1 MRKLIAILMMVA
13 LCASVGAQEK
23 KAARPSFDRKQFTIP
38 YQKIVLDNGLTVLV
52 HEDHSVPIVAVNLW
66 YHVGSR
72 NEKRGKTGFAH
83 LFEHFF
89 FNGSENY
96 PHGFREAMDD
106 LGANNRNGTTSTD
119 RTNFFENVP
128 TSALERTLY
137 LEADRM
143 GFLAGNISREM
154 LERERGVVSNEKRQG
169 DNQPYGRALD
179 RAQEII
185 HPYQHPYSWSTIG
198 SLDDLAAATLD
209 DVKEW
214 YRTYYG
220 PNNCVLSLAGDITVD
235 RARELVTKY
244 FNGIPPGPALARADE
259 WIPKL
264 DRNIRDEME
273 DRVANTRIYRVYHAP
288 AWRDPSLQ
296 NLNLLAEVLSG
307 SKSARLDRKLVYEKG
322 LATDTGAFVWDRELG
337 SLFILSVTVKPGG
350 DAAVVEKEMDA
361 IVNDLIRN
369 GPTAEEVQ
377 RAQSRSLSAF
387 VRGIERLGGFGGRS
401 DVLAESATFGGSPDA
416 YLDRLEALGTAT
428 PADVRK
434 TTKTWLDANHYTL
447 IVTPAAELTPG
458 KTALDR
464 KTLPALADAPEVTFP
479 NVQRAALS
487 NGMKVVLL
495 ERHGTPI
502 VNLTLAVDAGHSTDA
517 AAQAGLASLTM
528 DLLDEGTAT
537 RDTFKIADDLDTL
550 GAELTTSNSLD
561 LSLVDLNALPM
572 NLRSSLDIFADVVL
586 HPSFPA
592 DKVKLLTQQRVSRV
606 RQEQSQPN
614 TLALRLVPRLL
625 YGENHPYGKPFTGTG
640 YAETVSALTRDDV
653 TNWHKRWFHP
663 NNSTMV
669 VTGDITM
676 KQLVPELE
684 RAFGTWKAGD
694 APKKSI
700 GTVARTAGN
709 RVYLIDKP
717 DAPQS
722 VIVAAH
728 ITEAGGIPEDV
739 AVETVIR
746 NFGGMATSR
755 LNRNLRLDKH
765 WSYGTLG
772 FINDARGQRP
782 FIVVAPVQSDKTKEA
797 IVEVQKEIRGVAGE
811 RPIAGEEYASVMRS
825 QVLRLPGA
833 FETLG
838 SLTGAGI
845 RMLTFNRPDDFYT
858 NYAKNV
864 RALTEAD
871 LANAATKM
879 VHPDEVIWIVIGDM
893 KKVEAGIRELNLGEA
908 MKLDPNKL

>member
-1 MRKLIAILMMVA
+1 MRKVFALLLVA
-13 LCASVGAQEK
+13 LCLSLTAQEK
-23 KAARPSFDRKQFTIP
+23 KPAFDRKSVAIP
-38 YQKIVLDNGLTVLV
+38 HTKFVLDNGLTVLV

-72 NEKRGKTGFAH
+72 NEQRGKTGFAH

-143 GFLAGNISREM
+143 GYLAGNISQEM

-179 RAQEII
+179 RAMEII

-198 SLDDLAAATLD
+198 SLDDLQAATLD

-220 PNNCVLSLAGDITVD
+220 PNNCVLSLAGDITVE

-244 FNGIPPGPALARADE
+244 FNGIPPGPALAREDE

-264 DRNIRDEME
+264 DRNIRDAME

-288 AWRDPSLQ
+288 AWKDRALQ
-296 NLNLLAEVLSG
+296 HINLLAEVLSG

-322 LATDTGAFVWDRELG
+322 IATDTNAFVWDRELG
-337 SLFILSVTVKPGG
+337 SLLILAVTLKPGG
-350 DAAVVEKEMDA
+350 DAVAAEKELDA
-361 IVNDLIRN
+361 IVADVIKN

-377 RAQSRSLSAF
+377 RAQSRTLSQF

-401 DVLAESATFGGSPDA
+401 DVLAESATFGGSPEF
-416 YLDRLEALGTAT
+416 YLDRLEAMATAT
-428 PADVRK
+428 ASDVQK
-434 TTKTWLDANHYTL
+434 AAKTWLDTNHYTL
-447 IVTPAAELTPG
+447 LVTPVAELKPG
-458 KTALDR
+458 TTNIDR
-464 KTLPALADAPEVTFP
+464 KVLPALGAAPDVKFP
-479 NVQRAALS
+479 PVQRTTLS
-487 NGMKVVLL
+487 NGMKVMLM
-495 ERHGTPI
+495 ERHSAPLL
-502 VNLTLAVDAGHSTDA
+502 NFTLAVDAGHASDPA
-517 AAQAGLASLTM
+517 PKAGLASLTL
-528 DLLDEGTAT
+528 DLMDEGTAT
-537 RDTFKIADDLDTL
+537 RDAFKITDDLDVL
-550 GAELTTSNSLD
+550 GAQLNTQNGLD
-561 LSLVDLNALPM
+561 YSYVNLSALPM
-572 NLRSSLDIFADVVL
+572 NLRASLDIFADVVL

-625 YGENHPYGKPFTGTG
+625 YGENHAYGKPATGTG
-640 YAETVSALTRDDV
+640 YVNTVGSLTREDV
-653 TNWHKRWFHP
+653 TAWHTSWFHP
-663 NNSTMV
+663 NNSTMI
-669 VTGDITM
+669 VTGDTTM
-676 KQLVPELE
+676 EKLVPELE
-684 RAFGTWKAGD
+684 RAFGSWKKGD
-694 APKKSI
+694 APAKNI
-700 GTVARTAGN
+700 ATVARTAGKK
-709 RVYLIDKP
+709 VYLIDKP

-728 ITEAGGIPEDV
+728 VVDAGGAKDDV

-765 WSYGTLG
+765 WSYGTNG

-782 FIVVAPVQSDKTKEA
+782 LIVVAPVQTDKTKEA

-811 RPIAGEEYASVMRS
+811 RPIAGEEYESVMRS
-825 QVLRLPGA
+825 QTLRLPGA
-833 FETLG
+833 FETLD
-838 SLTGAGI
+838 SLTNAGI
-845 RMLTFNRPDDFYT
+845 RMLIFNRPDDFYP
-858 NYAKNV
+858 NYANNV
-864 RALTEAD
+864 RALTEANL
-871 LANAATKM
+871 LAAGKI
-879 VHPDEVIWIVIGDM
+879 VHPDEVIWIVVGDL
-893 KKVEAGIRELNLGEA
+893 KKVEAGIRDLNLGEII
-908 MKLDPNKL
+908 KLDPNSL